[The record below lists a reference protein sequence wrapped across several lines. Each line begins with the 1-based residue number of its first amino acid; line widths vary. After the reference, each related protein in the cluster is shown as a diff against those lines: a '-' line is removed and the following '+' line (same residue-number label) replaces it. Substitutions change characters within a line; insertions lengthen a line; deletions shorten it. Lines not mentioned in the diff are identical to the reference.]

1 MFQNIPI
8 GTYYPGNSLLH
19 HLRARTKLLLMLW
32 LTIFFTIANQNFWDF
47 TPHIMALLL
56 LFAGIA
62 LAGISPGV
70 IWRRMRWLVL
80 LALIGII
87 PNVLFFSNSGTK
99 VLRSFGPWPLP
110 YTLVWGIIFAYG
122 LAFALF
128 ILLSLLPLPRIRA
141 IKRNRWF
148 KRVRVLLIV
157 LAIVALL
164 LWWLTRKHA
173 TSSALPIGPI
183 VLTYDGVWAEVTI
196 FVVFLTL
203 FACSIL
209 LTMTTSPIA
218 LIEGLTRLLS
228 PLRWLRLPVDDF
240 ALMLLIALRFIP
252 TLVEEVELLIK
263 AQTSRGADY
272 MHGSARARLQSLI
285 ALFVP
290 FIASTLRRAS
300 DLAIALDARGF
311 EVQGRPTMLHDTAL
325 SAADY
330 LVMGVVAAV
339 TISVLVI

>member
-8 GTYYPGNSLLH
+8 GTYYPGDSLLH
-19 HLRARTKLLLMLW
+19 RLRARTKLLLMLW

-47 TPHIMALLL
+47 TPHIVAMLL

-70 IWRRMRWLVL
+70 LWRRIRWLVL

-87 PNVLFFSNSGTK
+87 PNMLFFSNSGTT
-99 VLRSFGPWPLP
+99 VLRSFGPWPLS
-110 YTLVWGIIFAYG
+110 YTLLRSVLLAYAI
-122 LAFALF
+122 AFALF
-128 ILLSLLPLPRIRA
+128 MLLSLLPRLRVIQ
-141 IKRNRWF
+141 RNRWF
-148 KRVRVLLIV
+148 RRIRILLIV
-157 LAIVALL
+157 LAIGAFI
-164 LWWLTRKHA
+164 LWWLTRHNA
-173 TSSALPIGPI
+173 ASSALPIGPI

-218 LIEGLTRLLS
+218 LIEGLTRLLT

-252 TLVEEVELLIK
+252 TLIEEADQLIK
-263 AQTSRGADY
+263 AQTARGASFSA
-272 MHGSARARLQSLI
+272 GSLRERMQSVQ

-290 FIASTLRRAS
+290 FMRNTLRRAS
-300 DLAIALDARGF
+300 ELSVALDARGYQV
-311 EVQGRPTMLHDTAL
+311 EGRQTRLYEKHFSL
-325 SAADY
+325 RDY
-330 LVMGVVAAV
+330 LVLLIVGGLLLTALIV
-339 TISVLVI
+339 

>member
-19 HLRARTKLLLMLW
+19 RLRARTKLLLMLW

-47 TPHIMALLL
+47 TPHIVALLL

-99 VLRSFGPWPLP
+99 VLRSFGPWPLS
-110 YTLVWGIIFAYG
+110 YTLVWGIILAYG

-128 ILLSLLPLPRIRA
+128 ILLSLLPLARIRVV
-141 IKRNRWF
+141 KRNRWF
-148 KRVRVLLIV
+148 KRVRILLIV
-157 LAIVALL
+157 LAIVALI
-164 LWWLTRKHA
+164 LWWLTRKNA
-173 TSSALPIGPI
+173 ASSALPIGPI

-272 MHGSARARLQSLI
+272 MHGSARERLQSLI

-290 FIASTLRRAS
+290 FISSTLRRAS

-330 LVMGVVAAV
+330 MVMGVVAVV

>member
-19 HLRARTKLLLMLW
+19 RLRARTKLLLMLW

-56 LFAGIA
+56 LFAGIV

-99 VLRSFGPWPLP
+99 VLRSFGPWPLS
-110 YTLVWGIIFAYG
+110 YTLVWGIILAYG

-148 KRVRVLLIV
+148 KRVRVSLIV
-157 LAIVALL
+157 LAIVALI
-164 LWWLTRKHA
+164 LWWLTRKHV

-218 LIEGLTRLLS
+218 LIEGLTRLLT

-272 MHGSARARLQSLI
+272 MHGSARERLQSLI

-290 FIASTLRRAS
+290 FISSTLRRAS

-330 LVMGVVAAV
+330 LVMGMVAAV
-339 TISVLVI
+339 TIGVLVI

>member
-8 GTYYPGNSLLH
+8 GTYYPGDSLLH

-47 TPHIMALLL
+47 TPHIVALLL

-87 PNVLFFSNSGTK
+87 PNVLFFSNSGTT

-110 YTLVWGIIFAYG
+110 YTTLREVLLAYAIG
-122 LAFALF
+122 FALF
-128 ILLSLLPLPRIRA
+128 ILLGLLPLSRIHA
-141 IKRNRWF
+141 VKRNRWF
-148 KRVRVLLIV
+148 KRIRVLAIV
-157 LAIVALL
+157 LAIGALI
-164 LWWLTRKHA
+164 LWWLTRHNPA
-173 TSSALPIGPI
+173 SSALPIGPI
-183 VLTYDGVWAEVTI
+183 ALTYDGVWAEVTI

-218 LIEGLTRLLS
+218 LIEGLTRLLT

-272 MHGSARARLQSLI
+272 MHGSARERLQSLI

-325 SAADY
+325 GATDY
-330 LVMGVVAAV
+330 IVMGIVVV
-339 TISVLVI
+339 ITIGVLII

>member
-8 GTYYPGNSLLH
+8 GTYYPGDSLLH
-19 HLRARTKLLLMLW
+19 RLRARTKLLLMLW

-47 TPHIMALLL
+47 TPHIVAMLL

-70 IWRRMRWLVL
+70 LWRRMRWLVL

-87 PNVLFFSNSGTK
+87 PNMLFFSNSGTT
-99 VLRSFGPWPLP
+99 VLRSFGPWPLS
-110 YTLVWGIIFAYG
+110 YTLLRSVLLAYAI
-122 LAFALF
+122 AFALF
-128 ILLSLLPLPRIRA
+128 MLLSLLPLSRIHA
-141 IKRNRWF
+141 VKRNRWF
-148 KRVRVLLIV
+148 KRIRILLIV
-157 LAIVALL
+157 LAIGAFI
-164 LWWLTRKHA
+164 LWWLTRHNA
-173 TSSALPIGPI
+173 ASSALPIGPI

-218 LIEGLTRLLS
+218 LIEGLTRLLT

-272 MHGSARARLQSLI
+272 MHGSARERLQSLI

-290 FIASTLRRAS
+290 FISSTLRRAS

-325 SAADY
+325 GAADY
-330 LVMGVVAAV
+330 IVMGSVALV
-339 TISVLVI
+339 TIAVLII